1 MEISAIIGNNL
12 QQLRKEQGL
21 SLDQL
26 ALKTGVSKAVL
37 SQLEN
42 GKANPTINTIWKIA
56 TALHVTYSALLGA
69 APGKMSKKVAYT
81 DLRPPNW
88 TKPAS
93 TGSAAT
99 IPTSPGPRF

>member
-42 GKANPTINTIWKIA
+42 GKVNPTINTIWKIA
-56 TALHVTYSALLGA
+56 TALHVTYSALLE
-69 APGKMSKKVAYT
+69 
-81 DLRPPNW
+81 PPRENVQKW
-88 TKPAS
+88 P
-93 TGSAAT
+93 
-99 IPTSPGPRF
+99 IPTCAPIERSRPVPDQLLLSHQPGPRF